1 MQRAGNRG
9 GNIEGPK
16 RVVREL
22 GTEEEGLRGGRGEER
37 DCGGGEQGSAVSPY
51 QGADGPK
58 VVGQGRARDNICKKG
73 GAIWERESS
82 SGIGGQRATVSL

>member
-9 GNIEGPK
+9 GTIERPK

-22 GTEEEGLRGGRGEER
+22 GTEEEGLRGGGGEER

-58 VVGQGRARDNICKKG
+58 IMGQGRARDNIGEKG
-73 GAIWERESS
+73 GAIGERESS
-82 SGIGGQRATVSL
+82 SGIGGQRAAVSL

>member
-9 GNIEGPK
+9 GYIQGPQ

-22 GTEEEGLRGGRGEER
+22 GPEEEGLRGGGGEER
-37 DCGGGEQGSAVSPY
+37 DCGGGEQGLSVNPY

-58 VVGQGRARDNICKKG
+58 VMGQGRARDNIGEKG
-73 GAIWERESS
+73 GAIRERDGTS
-82 SGIGGQRATVSL
+82 